1 MSSEQWTGISSPTVA
16 DKQPQSLIMQQSP
29 HAGATCSHQLRCRSD
44 LSDQSTH
51 FPASPE
57 RWTLLRR
64 YPEFRALQSQLS
76 HLRIENEGLRR
87 QLDCESRRDQRIPA
101 ELKWLIY
108 FRAPASKAQVLAI
121 VR

>member
-1 MSSEQWTGISSPTVA
+1 MQESP
-16 DKQPQSLIMQQSP
+16 L
-29 HAGATCSHQLRCRSD
+29 
-44 LSDQSTH
+44 LSDQSV
-51 FPASPE
+51 
-57 RWTLLRR
+57 LLRR